1 MPIYFRNTPV
11 TMPFMFDSVGNHWY
25 QKSMQRPNGHPH
37 YHYLQTEKGRGRIEI
52 RGKHYILEEQEG
64 ILIAPSVPHS
74 YTKESEEWDTV
85 FATFTGTLSSGISSI
100 LQNQSVVFV
109 SKEQGCLIEC
119 IISDAV
125 SEFQKSIPDM
135 KVLSTLCYD
144 LLLAFTPDTSSGNL
158 TADPLYQR
166 YVAPTVREIE
176 TRYSEELTVRELSS
190 QVFVTPQYLSR
201 LFRKFLGVSV
211 YEYLTGYRINKAKEL
226 LLTHTHMK
234 IQEISLAS
242 GFTDTS
248 HFISI
253 FRKYTGTTPLD
264 FRKVYHM

>member
-1 MPIYFRNTPV
+1 MPIYFRKAPV

-25 QKSMQRPNGHPH
+25 QESIKRPKGHPLF
-37 YHYLQTEKGRGRIEI
+37 HYLQTQKGKGQIEI
-52 RGKHYILEEQEG
+52 RGKHYILEEEEG

-74 YTKESEEWDTV
+74 YTKGSEEWHTV

-100 LQNQSVVFV
+100 LQNQSVIFV
-109 SKEQGCLIEC
+109 SKEQGRLIES
-119 IISDAV
+119 IISRAV
-125 SEFQKSIPDM
+125 LEFQNPIPDI
-135 KVLSTLCYD
+135 KLLSSLCYD
-144 LLLAFTPDTSSGNL
+144 FLLAFSLDSSSNNM

-166 YVAPTVREIE
+166 YVAPIVEEIE
-176 TRYSEELTVRELSS
+176 TRYSQELTVQDLSR

-226 LLTHTHMK
+226 LLTHPHMK
-234 IQEISLAS
+234 VQEIALAT

>member
-1 MPIYFRNTPV
+1 
-11 TMPFMFDSVGNHWY
+11 
-25 QKSMQRPNGHPH
+25 
-37 YHYLQTEKGRGRIEI
+37 
-52 RGKHYILEEQEG
+52 
-64 ILIAPSVPHS
+64 
-74 YTKESEEWDTV
+74 
-85 FATFTGTLSSGISSI
+85 
-100 LQNQSVVFV
+100 
-109 SKEQGCLIEC
+109 
-119 IISDAV
+119 
-125 SEFQKSIPDM
+125 M

-176 TRYSEELTVRELSS
+176 TRYSEELTVQELSS

>member
-1 MPIYFRNTPV
+1 
-11 TMPFMFDSVGNHWY
+11 
-25 QKSMQRPNGHPH
+25 
-37 YHYLQTEKGRGRIEI
+37 
-52 RGKHYILEEQEG
+52 
-64 ILIAPSVPHS
+64 
-74 YTKESEEWDTV
+74 
-85 FATFTGTLSSGISSI
+85 
-100 LQNQSVVFV
+100 
-109 SKEQGCLIEC
+109 
-119 IISDAV
+119 
-125 SEFQKSIPDM
+125 M

-144 LLLAFTPDTSSGNL
+144 LLLAFTLDTSSGNL

-176 TRYSEELTVRELSS
+176 TRYSEELTVQELSS

-211 YEYLTGYRINKAKEL
+211 YEYLTGYRINKSKEL

>member
-1 MPIYFRNTPV
+1 MPIHFRNTPV

-25 QKSMQRPNGHPH
+25 QENIQRPKGHPLF
-37 YHYLQTEKGRGRIEI
+37 HYLQTQKGRGQIEI
-52 RGKHYILEEQEG
+52 RGKHYILEEDEG
-64 ILIAPSVPHS
+64 ILIAPSIPHS
-74 YTKESEEWDTV
+74 YTKESQEWTTV

-100 LQNQSVVFV
+100 LQNQSVIFFNR
-109 SKEQGCLIEC
+109 EQGRLIEP
-119 IISDAV
+119 IISRAV
-125 SEFQKSIPDM
+125 SEFQKPIPDI
-135 KVLSTLCYD
+135 KILSGLCYD
-144 LLLAFTPDTSSGNL
+144 LLLTFTLDTSAKNMTS
-158 TADPLYQR
+158 DPLYQR
-166 YVAPTVREIE
+166 YISPTVLEIE
-176 TRYSEELTVRELSS
+176 SRYTEELTVQELSR

-226 LLTHTHMK
+226 LLTKPHMK
-234 IQEISLAS
+234 VQEISLAA

-264 FRKVYHM
+264 FRRVYHM